1 MGINNDVEAE
11 LQMLASL
18 HGIGILLLDTESLF
32 DSQVLI
38 PARERVVAFYF
49 SRERIKGFNRCTS
62 LTGESVNPTPSMDSK
77 KVTEL
82 WEIIKHSRNK
92 QQRYRQETVEID
104 ERIQR
109 LLTQLSQSG
118 RVWILHQ
125 MVLRQSVLPK
135 NY

>member
-1 MGINNDVEAE
+1 
-11 LQMLASL
+11 
-18 HGIGILLLDTESLF
+18 
-32 DSQVLI
+32 
-38 PARERVVAFYF
+38 
-49 SRERIKGFNRCTS
+49 
-62 LTGESVNPTPSMDSK
+62 MDSK

-125 MVLRQSVLPK
+125 MVLRQSVLTIGRPCC
-135 NY
+135 YSSE